1 MKRREVLYFVIKV
14 IISFSLII
22 MLFSNISFKDF
33 VDSMTSVNIST
44 FIVSV
49 VVYIISV
56 LGGAVKWKMLLSEI
70 GLKKLIV
77 TCFKAQFYSTVLP
90 GQLFG
95 EASKVSSLYSTKTS
109 NLKILTSVVMDKIT
123 SMLALMIIGIL
134 SLFLMTVNIPFSLKL
149 SMVALLIVFVS
160 LFALFRIK
168 VVDLYVTK
176 LFKKLGQAKRN
187 IIRKVTSK
195 LQELYV
201 VWKQYSSDV
210 KVVCRNIICGVFVQ
224 FLGVFQIWYITRQI
238 DFGISVFDVMWI
250 FSILSVL
257 LLLPISFAGLGVR
270 DVSLV
275 GLLGLFG
282 VAKESALTVSAIMLC
297 SQIVAA
303 IVGAI
308 IVFVEQIYNIRSKK
322 RDEQ

>member
-33 VDSMTSVNIST
+33 VDSMTSVNIIT

-70 GLKKLIV
+70 DLKKLIA

-95 EASKVSSLYSTKTS
+95 EASKVSSLYNTKIS

-123 SMLALMIIGIL
+123 SMLAIMIIGIL

-149 SMVALLIVFVS
+149 SMVILLIVFLS
-160 LFALFRIK
+160 LFALFRIRP
-168 VVDLYVTK
+168 VDLYVTK
-176 LFKKLGQAKRN
+176 LFGRLEQSKRN
-187 IIRKVTSK
+187 VVRKVTSK

-201 VWKQYSSDV
+201 VWKQYSSNAN
-210 KVVCRNIICGVFVQ
+210 VVCRTIICGVFVQ

-238 DFGISVFDVMWI
+238 DFEISVFDVMWI

-282 VAKESALTVSAIMLC
+282 VAKESSLTVSAIMLC